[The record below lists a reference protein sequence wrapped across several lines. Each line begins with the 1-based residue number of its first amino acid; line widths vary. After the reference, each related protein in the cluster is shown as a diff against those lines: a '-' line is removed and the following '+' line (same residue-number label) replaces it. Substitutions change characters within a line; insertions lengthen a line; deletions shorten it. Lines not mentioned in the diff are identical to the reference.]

1 MQRSY
6 LSATLASTPYKVV
19 EDGKIKSKP
28 QQTRHKL
35 LGIKTIDSK
44 PPKEIMVFFLMFVV
58 VSSVPGSLLVSFGS
72 FRSGHRFKN

>member
-44 PPKEIMVFFLMFVV
+44 PPNWRL
-58 VSSVPGSLLVSFGS
+58 P
-72 FRSGHRFKN
+72 